1 MALNLASL
9 PQANGG
15 WFKPKDNVDAV
26 AILVEVKAYDR
37 QRPTPNGPKDSALC
51 DISVWKS
58 REQLGGAPEV
68 NCGQRIE
75 QTVLARDLETVVG
88 QAVLV
93 TVDQV
98 PSKKPGGN
106 PAWIWKPVTD
116 PEIISAVVAY
126 GEKRDAAVSAAAA
139 EAPDFD

>member
-1 MALNLASL
+1 MNLATL
-9 PQANGG
+9 PTLNGG
-15 WFKPKDNVDAV
+15 WFKPKDVAEAT
-26 AILVEVKAYDR
+26 AILVEPKQYDR
-37 QRPTPNGPKDSALC
+37 QRPTPNGPKDSVVA

-58 REQLGGAPEV
+58 REQLGSAPEV
-68 NCGQRIE
+68 NAGVRIE
-75 QTVLARDLETVVG
+75 QTVLARDLEAVVG

-116 PEIISAVVAY
+116 PEIIAAVVAY
-126 GEKRDAAVSAAAA
+126 GEQRDQAVAKAA
-139 EAPDFD
+139 EAAPDFD

>member
-1 MALNLASL
+1 MNLASL
-9 PQANGG
+9 PTLNGG
-15 WFKPKDNVDAV
+15 WFKPKDVAEAV
-26 AILVEVKAYDR
+26 AILVEPKQFDR
-37 QRPTPNGPKDSALC
+37 QRPTPNGPKDSVLA

-58 REQLGGAPEV
+58 REQLGATPEINAGV
-68 NCGQRIE
+68 RIE
-75 QTVLARDLETVVG
+75 QTVLARDLESVIG

-116 PEIISAVVAY
+116 PEVVAAVVAY
-126 GEKRDAAVSAAAA
+126 GEQRDQAVTEAA
-139 EAPDFD
+139 EAAPDFD